1 MATTVNLVVPGANA
15 TPGPP
20 VGTALGS
27 KGINTRDF
35 CLQFNAMTQN
45 QKGKLLRTLV
55 IVHPDKR
62 FDIIIKGEPTT
73 KLIKEQLN
81 IEKGSAEP
89 NRNKVGK
96 LTQTSIDKII
106 QAMGDN
112 LQGFTKEA
120 KKRIIQGTA
129 SSMGV
134 EIEK

>member
-1 MATTVNLVVPGANA
+1 MPGANA